1 MSAASI
7 YRLRAGIPT
16 AQAALNAA
24 LNNAELIDS
33 IDEEVTEILST
44 KAEKLAADFE
54 EILAEL
60 EV

>member
-7 YRLRAGIPT
+7 YRLRAGVPT
-16 AQAALNAA
+16 AQAALNSV

-33 IDEEVTEILST
+33 IDEEVTDILST
-44 KAEKLAADFE
+44 KAEKLAADFA

-60 EV
+60 EI